1 MVATAIAKK
10 MHALSNERIVESWNI
25 HTVRLKYVGDVR
37 ETKIACDIH
46 LSYLSILIPSS
57 SQHLTLFDVCYEFH

>member
-1 MVATAIAKK
+1 
-10 MHALSNERIVESWNI
+10 
-25 HTVRLKYVGDVR
+25 
-37 ETKIACDIH
+37 